1 MFSKKKK
8 KERSDGHSK
17 KLMSPTVMS
26 QSAIASS
33 HDDPGYNTGDS
44 SKLPNNISLTHRPSV
59 CSALSDSSTS
69 SYYTA
74 TNVPIHD
81 SNQVS
86 SVSTPERPAEIS
98 MKELLQSVEVI
109 VHSRITELEQK
120 VEISHRKLEARLDD
134 VEKQIHKMLAD
145 AESRLVLTEEQRVVE
160 TPVSLPILKEVPEE
174 DDDNAVLKSTYTR
187 SQSLGS
193 VTASKS
199 SRTRRY
205 TDTEP
210 MKMKGHR
217 NGMKWKDYFAKKK
230 SQSLQELLS
239 NKSCDQQVIMW
250 LTDKVQ
256 RWKFLA
262 RRLELEENELHRIE
276 TDNPNNDREQC
287 YQMFLRW
294 KAVYPQ
300 NYTYPVLGEALRK
313 ESKELY
319 NDYVKQ
325 VHRVEGKIILPISE

>member
-160 TPVSLPILKEVPEE
+160 TPVSLPILKEVNIKLCIMCEIFIE
-174 DDDNAVLKSTYTR
+174 
-187 SQSLGS
+187 S
-193 VTASKS
+193 VQ
-199 SRTRRY
+199 Y
-205 TDTEP
+205 
-210 MKMKGHR
+210 
-217 NGMKWKDYFAKKK
+217 
-230 SQSLQELLS
+230 L
-239 NKSCDQQVIMW
+239 C
-250 LTDKVQ
+250 
-256 RWKFLA
+256 
-262 RRLELEENELHRIE
+262 RRLSCNEASFNGQ
-276 TDNPNNDREQC
+276 DNDPC
-287 YQMFLRW
+287 
-294 KAVYPQ
+294 
-300 NYTYPVLGEALRK
+300 
-313 ESKELY
+313 SH
-319 NDYVKQ
+319 VKQ
-325 VHRVEGKIILPISE
+325 M